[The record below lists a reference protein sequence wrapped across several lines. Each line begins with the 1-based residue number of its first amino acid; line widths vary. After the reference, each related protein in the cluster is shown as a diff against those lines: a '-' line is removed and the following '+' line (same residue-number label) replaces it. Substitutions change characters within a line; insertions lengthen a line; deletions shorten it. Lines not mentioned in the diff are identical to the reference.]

1 MIYMKH
7 QTLILMDCMTSSI
20 GLSQVKHYYQHN
32 LLFAD
37 NLQNMKENVSLFS
50 GYKQNNKVIYQ
61 AIFQI
66 KQKSLAL
73 FAVIEFT
80 AENQLLM
87 IDYTL

>member
-1 MIYMKH
+1 
-7 QTLILMDCMTSSI
+7 
-20 GLSQVKHYYQHN
+20 
-32 LLFAD
+32 
-37 NLQNMKENVSLFS
+37 MKENASLFS
-50 GYKQNNKVIYQ
+50 GYQQNSKVIYQ

-73 FAVIEFT
+73 FAVIELT